1 MHFLWFEPKA
11 LARGA
16 LTMASSAYRDC
27 SAIYLV
33 AQCMAGCMHGSIMLI
48 AGKGFNCVQS
58 ASTQAMRP
66 MQLLQI

>member
-1 MHFLWFEPKA
+1 
-11 LARGA
+11 
-16 LTMASSAYRDC
+16 MASSAYRDC